1 MKKLILIMMAFMAS
15 FGAFAQEANTT
26 SENNEEAIAIYS
38 IPTFTIDI
46 SEVVYPFVID
56 VPAPAGT
63 ILGVSG
69 PTDPLLQTWR
79 VENGRL
85 IIELYEEDLCDVR
98 AGNTH
103 WIEYASTEEKCIIK
117 TSNYLIT
124 FN

>member
-1 MKKLILIMMAFMAS
+1 MKKLLLIMMAFMAS
-15 FGAFAQEANTT
+15 FSVYAQEVNTIG
-26 SENNEEAIAIYS
+26 ENNEVTVANYS

-46 SEVVYPFVID
+46 SEVVYPFVIN
-56 VPAPAGT
+56 VEAPSET
-63 ILGVSG
+63 VLGVSG

-103 WIEYASTEEKCIIK
+103 
-117 TSNYLIT
+117 YLEVGMTNNGKMVIVLIVI
-124 FN
+124 